1 MRTRLMS
8 GARLW
13 PHLYEGVD
21 RKNREVGLALGVV
34 DQIQV
39 DQLLQ
44 LDVLGLDTVHNVGEE
59 HGHVLAHSHRSNDFF
74 TASFFFSIFGLLSSS
89 EPRR

>member
-1 MRTRLMS
+1 VRTRLMS

-74 TASFFFSIFGLLSSS
+74 HRFLLLLHLRVA
-89 EPRR
+89 ELL